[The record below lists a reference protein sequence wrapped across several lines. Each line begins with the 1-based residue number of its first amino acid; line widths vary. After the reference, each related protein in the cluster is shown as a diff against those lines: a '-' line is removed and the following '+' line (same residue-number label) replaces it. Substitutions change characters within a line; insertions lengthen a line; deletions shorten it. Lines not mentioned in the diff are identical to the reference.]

1 MLHGCSPRVRAF
13 ADFVASEIARSRAGV
28 RRSHHTPLNVRA
40 KELHSSHPA
49 PLVKRRLRFN
59 LRLGRGGMSALS
71 PFYPELRTLVGPAG
85 TAVQCQEATY
95 APQQTSSAHS
105 SSVSA
110 RTKNVSGI
118 ARPIALA
125 DFTLMANSNFV
136 GCSIGRSSG
145 RAPRK
150 ILCTNVAPSRNSA
163 GPSAPYDIK
172 PPASTKARVLEA
184 AGKRYSRASSAR
196 RLVDKLP

>member
-40 KELHSSHPA
+40 KELPSSHPA

-85 TAVQCQEATY
+85 TAVQCQ
-95 APQQTSSAHS
+95 
-105 SSVSA
+105 
-110 RTKNVSGI
+110 
-118 ARPIALA
+118 
-125 DFTLMANSNFV
+125 
-136 GCSIGRSSG
+136 
-145 RAPRK
+145 
-150 ILCTNVAPSRNSA
+150 
-163 GPSAPYDIK
+163 
-172 PPASTKARVLEA
+172 
-184 AGKRYSRASSAR
+184 
-196 RLVDKLP
+196 KLP